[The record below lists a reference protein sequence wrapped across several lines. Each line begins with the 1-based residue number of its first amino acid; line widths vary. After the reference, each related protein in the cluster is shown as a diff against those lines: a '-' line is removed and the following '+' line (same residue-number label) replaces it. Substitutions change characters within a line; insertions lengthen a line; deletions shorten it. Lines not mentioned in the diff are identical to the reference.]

1 MAAEQ
6 FSAEI
11 EAVATRL
18 AGKAPLALGLAKLAL
33 NRAANMGWSEARDIE
48 RLAQSVLLP
57 TQDHLE
63 GVAAF
68 REKRAPRWRGR

>member
-1 MAAEQ
+1 VPAAQ
-6 FSAEI
+6 FASEV
-11 EAVATRL
+11 EAVAMRL
-18 AGKAPLALGLAKLAL
+18 ARKAPLALGLAKLAL
-33 NRAANMGWSEARDIE
+33 NRAANMGWGEGREIE

-68 REKRAPRWRGR
+68 RDKRPPHWQGR